1 MKIQTVCVV
10 LFIATMGSV
19 RAADID
25 EHICPRCEDIVPVSA
40 RMKHLGG
47 LSSQP
52 QDPSKCDA
60 TCRFDTKPPVTVHVT
75 CGKAHVKLRMI
86 EPGAYNKETD
96 PELKAY
102 LAREPWNVPIQK
114 IPDLETRAYLEREPY
129 YVKVAFSDRDTP
141 CSVEIAWEHPGAEAK
156 AIALAR
162 DVAAALTP
170 AVTVDKPTF
179 EAIVW
184 NVDEN
189 GDKAKST
196 LTAWD
201 REKSGVNAVLQISP
215 GFPKLVEAS
224 DRAGLPTGK
233 KLLVF
238 GYCPNWLDDTEAG
251 AIIQPLDSVLPGV
264 GWYRVDGRGVSAS
277 CPTIDKQR
285 KVAGAERRRV
295 GEFDLSAL
303 VLQPKAASK
312 QHQEP
317 VSYVYAY
324 LRDSAGRLV
333 DFKSLNA
340 RVKTA
345 NQSSECAR
353 KLKADGNAV
362 AVQTTCNLEKLEEPQ
377 EGLPCKVPPTAVQTT
392 LINVVGGM
400 LKLTTSSKRIAGREE
415 DCNDG
420 D

>member
-1 MKIQTVCVV
+1 M
-10 LFIATMGSV
+10 
-19 RAADID
+19 
-25 EHICPRCEDIVPVSA
+25 
-40 RMKHLGG
+40 
-47 LSSQP
+47 
-52 QDPSKCDA
+52 
-60 TCRFDTKPPVTVHVT
+60 
-75 CGKAHVKLRMI
+75 
-86 EPGAYNKETD
+86 
-96 PELKAY
+96 
-102 LAREPWNVPIQK
+102 
-114 IPDLETRAYLEREPY
+114 
-129 YVKVAFSDRDTP
+129 
-141 CSVEIAWEHPGAEAK
+141 
-156 AIALAR
+156 
-162 DVAAALTP
+162 
-170 AVTVDKPTF
+170 
-179 EAIVW
+179 
-184 NVDEN
+184 
-189 GDKAKST
+189 
-196 LTAWD
+196 
-201 REKSGVNAVLQISP
+201 
-215 GFPKLVEAS
+215 
-224 DRAGLPTGK
+224 
-233 KLLVF
+233 F